1 MLRDIVRLPLFLALG
16 ITTANVLAAPRP
28 PAPHNKIAPDAL
40 TGSGSETIPVII
52 QDRSEPATEHISRV
66 DAVGGKVAKQ
76 LHSVHGLVAH
86 VPQSMLERLA
96 SDPNVLY
103 VSPDRPVSVRDTVSI
118 TAPDYFLEPIN
129 APQVWASGYI
139 GTNIGIAVIDSGIQ
153 PVEDLKTTDPNTLP
167 PGQPTPV
174 KYQNV

>member
-16 ITTANVLAAPRP
+16 IATANVLAAPRPPAPHKP

-52 QDRSEPATEHISRV
+52 QYRSEPTTEHFSRV
-66 DAVGGKVAKQ
+66 AAVGGKVTKQ
-76 LHSVHGLVAH
+76 LPSVHGLVAH

-103 VSPDRPVSVRDTVSI
+103 VSPDRPVSARDTVSI
-118 TAPDYFLEPIN
+118 T
-129 APQVWASGYI
+129 
-139 GTNIGIAVIDSGIQ
+139 T
-153 PVEDLKTTDPNTLP
+153 
-167 PGQPTPV
+167 
-174 KYQNV
+174 